1 MSNNRTRYT
10 INDVQKSRFYQM
22 PKFLFEGE
30 LRNLSNDARV
40 LYSLLKDRH
49 ELSISNGW
57 VDSNGHIYFVY
68 TRDDMQDM
76 LGVSKPTVIK
86 AVNDLKKYNLIEED
100 RLGQGRPNHIYLLS
114 ISTENTKTSK
124 YFTSRGKNILPDEVK
139 NIYPND
145 TDYND
150 TDYNNNQ
157 SVSQTDGR
165 TNISILNDINLCELK
180 KANPHDIDLID
191 DIAVNIKDMMSN
203 KYTVIGGQQKPQDI
217 IVSALSKLTYWH
229 IVELIYRYKDIS
241 AKIQISN
248 HKGYI
253 QNMIYNIALD
263 KNLKVQNIAALLQ
276 NQR

>member
-1 MSNNRTRYT
+1 MSNRARYT
-10 INDVQKSRFYQM
+10 IEDVQKSRFYQM

-30 LRNLSNDARV
+30 FKNLSNDARV

-57 VDSNGHIYFVY
+57 IDSSGYIYFVY

-86 AVNDLKKYNLIEED
+86 AVNDLKKHNLIEEE
-100 RLGQGRPNHIYLLS
+100 RLGQGRPNHIYLLA

-124 YFTSRGKNILPDEVK
+124 SFTSQGKEILPNEVK
-139 NIYPND
+139 NFYPND
-145 TDYND
+145 TEYNN

-165 TNISILNDINLCELK
+165 TNISILNDINLSELK
-180 KANPHDIDLID
+180 KANPHDTDLID

-203 KYTVIGGQQKPQDI
+203 KYTIIGGQQKPQDI

-229 IVELIYRYKDIS
+229 IIELINRYKDIS

-253 QNMIYNIALD
+253 QNMIYNIALE

-276 NQR
+276 NQG